1 MAAPISSSS
10 SILTSGLS
18 TDFYEVT
25 MCYSYWKHNRHEEEA
40 VFEIS
45 FRKYPF
51 NGNFAVFTGLVEC
64 LDIISRY
71 SFTADDIEYLQRVLP
86 SYIEQEFYS
95 YLLSLNSAALN
106 LFFVPEGTL
115 IHPRVPIG
123 TIRGPLGLIQLLE
136 TSVINAIDYST
147 LVTTKAARIR
157 LRCPGK
163 RLIEGGYR
171 RAPGPNGALTA
182 SRAAYLGGF
191 DSTSNS
197 LAGKQFDI
205 PSRGTMSHSFVSS
218 YTGTEPNSI
227 GKCVLLHKETKQGI
241 DLVSKCLF
249 YLDKAKAVCGLQQN
263 NITNMSELSS
273 FIAFADSFPLSF
285 LPVIDTYNVKSSGLP
300 NFLAVSLA
308 LAEAGYRAVGVRID
322 SGDLFAL
329 AEHVREV
336 LNKVTVQLQIPW
348 IRNMLIVASGDL
360 EETQINSMEERKTE
374 VGGYLV
380 GTRLVN
386 TEGQAGLGTVFKL
399 VQMGLKPCFKKSET
413 LDKSVIPGEKTVY
426 RLTFSQGLGTA
437 DFLCLPEERSPSV
450 KSPLPCVRLPK
461 CDEIQV
467 VPFEVSNLLKRYMPQ
482 AYGLPAAKVIRDQ
495 VMVNLSIAENGI
507 HQTLLSP
514 ALFALT
520 RKMSDEVNALEL
532 RYYSREII
540 SNVGSISSP
549 PFSDDV
555 GYGSSEH

>member
-1 MAAPISSSS
+1 MAAPVSSPNP
-10 SILTSGLS
+10 ILTSGLS
-18 TDFYEVT
+18 TDFYELT
-25 MCYSYWKHNRHEEEA
+25 MCYSFWKHNRHEEEA

-51 NGNFAVFTGLVEC
+51 NGNFAVFTGLSEC

-71 SFTADDIEYLQRVLP
+71 AFTPDDIRYLQRVLP
-86 SYIEQEFYS
+86 SYIDPEFYS

-123 TIRGPLGLIQLLE
+123 TIRGPLGLVQLLE

-157 LRCPGK
+157 LRCPNK

-191 DSTSNS
+191 NSTSNS
-197 LAGKQFDI
+197 LAGRDFDI
-205 PSRGTMSHSFVSS
+205 PSRGTMAHSFVSS
-218 YTGTEPNSI
+218 YTGIEPHSI
-227 GKCVLLHKETKQGI
+227 GKCVLIHKESKQEV
-241 DLVSKCLF
+241 DLVSRSVFHLEKI
-249 YLDKAKAVCGLQQN
+249 KVVCGLQPTCT
-263 NITNMSELSS
+263 TNLGELSA
-273 FIAFADSFPLSF
+273 FISFADSFPLAF
-285 LPVIDTYNVKSSGLP
+285 LPVIDTYNLKNSGLP

-322 SGDLFAL
+322 SGDLFTL
-329 AEHVREV
+329 AEHTRQV
-336 LNKVTVQLQIPW
+336 LSKVTVEYQIPW
-348 IRNMLIVASGDL
+348 MRNLIVVASGDL
-360 EETQINSMEERKTE
+360 EETQINSLEERNTE
-374 VGGYLV
+374 IGAYLV
-380 GTRLVN
+380 GTRLVT
-386 TEGQAGLGTVFKL
+386 TEGQTGLGAVFKL
-399 VQMGLKPCFKKSET
+399 VQMGLQPCFKKSET

-450 KSPLPCVRLPK
+450 RSPLPCVRLPK

-495 VMVNLSIAENGI
+495 IMVNLSIAENGI

-514 ALFALT
+514 SLFALT

-532 RYYSREII
+532 RYSRDII
-540 SNVGSISSP
+540 CNVRSVSSP
-549 PFSDDV
+549 PYSDV
-555 GYGSSEH
+555 IGEPEH

>member
-1 MAAPISSSS
+1 MAAPNNSPNP
-10 SILTSGLS
+10 ILTSGLS
-18 TDFYEVT
+18 TDFYEIT

-51 NGNFAVFTGLVEC
+51 NGNFAVFTGLAEC
-64 LDIISRY
+64 LDLISRY
-71 SFTADDIEYLQRVLP
+71 SFTSDDIDYLQRVLP

-218 YTGTEPNSI
+218 YTGGDPSSFE
-227 GKCVLLHKETKQGI
+227 KCMLRHRESKQEI
-241 DLVSKCLF
+241 DLVSKCMF
-249 YLDKAKAVCGLQQN
+249 YLEKIKVICGLQQN
-263 NITNMSELSS
+263 STTNMSELCS
-273 FIAFADSFPLSF
+273 FMAFADSFPLAF

-322 SGDLFAL
+322 SGDLFSL

-336 LNKVTVQLQIPW
+336 LSKVTVQHQIPW
-348 IRNMLIVASGDL
+348 IRNMMIVASGDL
-360 EETQINSMEERKTE
+360 EETQINSLEERKTE
-374 VGGYLV
+374 IGGYLV

-386 TEGQAGLGTVFKL
+386 TEGQTGLGTVFKL
-399 VQMGLKPCFKKSET
+399 VQMGLQPCFKKSET

-437 DFLCLPEERSPSV
+437 DFLCLPEECSPSV
-450 KSPLPCVRLPK
+450 RLPLPCVRLPK

-482 AYGLPAAKVIRDQ
+482 AYGLPGTKIIRDQ
-495 VMVNLSIAENGI
+495 VMVNLSIAENGV

-532 RYYSREII
+532 RYSRDII
-540 SNVGSISSP
+540 YNVGSISSP
-549 PFSDDV
+549 PPFPDAV
-555 GYGSSEH
+555 GVPEQ